1 MSKLYVLRLEA
12 GFPAESRKRAGIYL
26 VKGERLT
33 TELTDEQL
41 KAVKADEWISVKEAD
56 ASVSKED
63 SELDIDSL
71 KRKDLDLVA
80 IELGLDPSDYK
91 NLEEL
96 RPAVKEAIA
105 KRDRG
110 ESTPPATT
118 TPETTSPDGP
128 EGGSEG
134 GDDTTT
140 PPADETTTPPSTEGG
155 EGSDES
161 DTNLPNL
168 NDKTVDELELIAAEL
183 NLNVEKVEN
192 EDEYKAA
199 LVKAIEDAKPVEE

>member
-12 GFPAESRKRAGIYL
+12 GFPAESRRRAGIYL
-26 VKGERLT
+26 TKGERLT
-33 TELTDEQL
+33 TELTKEQL
-41 KAVKADEWISVKEAD
+41 EAVQADEWISVKEAD
-56 ASVSKED
+56 ASVSTED
-63 SELDIDSL
+63 VELDIDSL

-80 IELGLDPSDYK
+80 VELGLDPSDYK

-105 KRDRG
+105 KRDAG
-110 ESTPPATT
+110 ETTPPEA
-118 TPETTSPDGP
+118 PQ
-128 EGGSEG
+128 GGSEG
-134 GDDTTT
+134 GDGTTT
-140 PPADETTTPPSTEGG
+140 PPAGEG
-155 EGSDES
+155 EGSSEGEGEGDD

-168 NDKTVDELELIAAEL
+168 NDKTIDELELIAVEL
-183 NLNVEKVEN
+183 NLNVEKVDN